1 MSSSRSIPIRT
12 TDPDEE
18 RIKKLER
25 LTELQRIWGTLRG
38 SGQARTKDKV
48 ETAKGESVS
57 ADELEEMGPI
67 DYLVIEWP
75 GRQPT
80 GEAAPILVDLVDR
93 GLVRVIDIA
102 FLAKGEDGSVTT
114 LELSSLAAQS
124 ESLKKLAGASSG
136 LLSDEDAAEAA
147 TALEPGSTAAVLVY
161 ENRWAAPFAVA
172 LRRSGAQL
180 VANGRIPVQAILA
193 ALDAAEES
201 RSTTS

>member
-1 MSSSRSIPIRT
+1 
-12 TDPDEE
+12 
-18 RIKKLER
+18 
-25 LTELQRIWGTLRG
+25 
-38 SGQARTKDKV
+38 
-48 ETAKGESVS
+48 VS

-93 GLVRVIDIA
+93 GLIRVIDIA

-124 ESLKKLAGASSG
+124 ESLKELAGASSG

>member
-1 MSSSRSIPIRT
+1 VINPQEELIKGSSCSRSWTHLRYAPRQRAGA
-12 TDPDEE
+12 DE
-18 RIKKLER
+18 
-25 LTELQRIWGTLRG
+25 
-38 SGQARTKDKV
+38 DKV
-48 ETAKGESVS
+48 ETVTGESVS

-75 GRQPT
+75 DGQPT

-93 GLVRVIDIA
+93 GLIRVLDLA
-102 FLAKGEDGSVTT
+102 FIAKGQDGSVTT
-114 LELSSLAAQS
+114 LELSSLAAKS
-124 ESLKKLAGASSG
+124 ESLKELAGASSG

-147 TALEPGSTAAVLVY
+147 TALEPGSTAALLVY
-161 ENRWAAPFAVA
+161 ENRWAAPFATA

-201 RSTTS
+201 ESTTS

>member
-1 MSSSRSIPIRT
+1 
-12 TDPDEE
+12 
-18 RIKKLER
+18 
-25 LTELQRIWGTLRG
+25 
-38 SGQARTKDKV
+38 
-48 ETAKGESVS
+48 VS
-57 ADELEEMGPI
+57 ANELEEMGPI

-75 GRQPT
+75 DRQPS

-124 ESLKKLAGASSG
+124 ESLKELAGASSG

-161 ENRWAAPFAVA
+161 ENRWAAPFAAA

-180 VANGRIPVQAILA
+180 VANGRIPVQGILA
-193 ALDAAEES
+193 ALDAAEEAE
-201 RSTTS
+201 STTS